1 MRTQRTPIRPFFAAL
16 ALVIGSVFAGA
27 AWAQDDDPVV
37 LSVGDEERTLSQF
50 EHRFD
55 IALRSAAAQ
64 QGVPM
69 DDEVR
74 SQLEAYAGPF
84 LEQLAQELV
93 WLNEADERGIEI
105 SEAEVDSIVAELRGE
120 GDEAAF
126 AELLDSSGIGDV
138 DTLRTLVEEGERIGR
153 LQEQLAAD
161 VDVSEEQVREAY
173 ESTPE
178 ASELEFADVRDQIEA
193 QLVSAE
199 VQAELNAIVAQA
211 DVETFPENLPYDTE
225 PQDPAGM

>member
-16 ALVIGSVFAGA
+16 ALLLGTIFAGA
-27 AWAQDDDPVV
+27 AWAQDDPVV

-50 EHRFD
+50 EQRFD

-74 SQLEAYAGPF
+74 AQLEAYAGPF

-93 WLNEADERGIEI
+93 WLSEADDRGIEI
-105 SEAEVDSIVAELRGE
+105 SEAEVDAIVAELRGD
-120 GDEAAF
+120 GDDAAF

-138 DTLRTLVEEGERIGR
+138 ETLRTLVEEGERIGR
-153 LQEQLAAD
+153 LQEELAAD
-161 VDVSEEQVREAY
+161 VDVSEEQVREAF
-173 ESTPE
+173 ESSPE
-178 ASELEFADVRDQIEA
+178 ASELEFDTVRDQIEA

-211 DVETFPENLPYDTE
+211 DVETFPEHLPYDTE
-225 PQDPAGM
+225 PQDPVGN